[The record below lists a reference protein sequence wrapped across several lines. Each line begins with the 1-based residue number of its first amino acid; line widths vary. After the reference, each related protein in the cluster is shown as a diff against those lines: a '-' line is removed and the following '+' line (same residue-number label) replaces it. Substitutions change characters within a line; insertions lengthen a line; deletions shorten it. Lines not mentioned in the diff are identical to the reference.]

1 MEITPQM
8 LERFWSKVDIR
19 GPDEC
24 WPWMAQISRHGYGVF
39 SVAHGKKMPASR
51 FALAT
56 VVGWIPSELYACHR
70 CDRPACCNPVH
81 LFVGT
86 PKDNT
91 QDAIAKGRLKLVG
104 RPRKLKPPKPVK
116 PPRVKKV
123 KEPRPPKTKKERVV
137 KPKPEK
143 KPRVYPSGPKILTP
157 DVVHEVRRLWWYDQ
171 EKGKEIADLLGI
183 SAGSVSAIVVEKVSP
198 DTFPT
203 CKASTQY
210 AVRRRK
216 KRAIATCPDHLPWFL
231 AQGYELLEDWEPM
244 YEECCFILE

>member
-8 LERFWSKVDIR
+8 LERFWSKVDMR

-51 FALAT
+51 FALVT
-56 VVGWIPSELYACHR
+56 VVGWIPSELYACHH
-70 CDRPACCNPVH
+70 CDRPACCNPAH

-104 RPRKLKPPKPVK
+104 RSRKPKPEKPPKVIKVK
-116 PPRVKKV
+116 ERRPPKVRVKK
-123 KEPRPPKTKKERVV
+123 ERLV

-143 KPRVYPSGPKILTP
+143 KPRVYSSGPKKLTP

-171 EKGKEIADLLGI
+171 VIGKEIADLLGI
-183 SAGSVSAIVVEKVSP
+183 SSASVSKIVMEVVSP
-198 DTFPT
+198 DIFPT
-203 CKASTQY
+203 CKAPTLH
-210 AVRRRK
+210 AVRR
-216 KRAIATCPDHLPWFL
+216 KRQHAIASCPDHLPWFL
-231 AQGYELLEDWEPM
+231 AQGYELLEDQEPM
-244 YEECCFILE
+244 YEECCFIQE